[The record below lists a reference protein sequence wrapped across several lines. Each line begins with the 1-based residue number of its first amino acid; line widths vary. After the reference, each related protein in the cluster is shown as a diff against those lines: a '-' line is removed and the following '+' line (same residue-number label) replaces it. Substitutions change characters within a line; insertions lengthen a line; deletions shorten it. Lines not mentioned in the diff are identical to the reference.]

1 MLFICLSA
9 DGHLGFLY
17 FFPIMINAAM
27 HIHIHEYAM
36 HIHIQRKKKQLT
48 FFFRAV

>member
-17 FFPIMINAAM
+17 FLPIMINAAM
-27 HIHIHEYAM
+27 HIHIHWHSLKE
-36 HIHIQRKKKQLT
+36 KKKQLT